1 MAKKKAPGT
10 KTQAIGD
17 YLAKHPNATASEVVP
32 ALAKEGINTSQQLVG
47 KIRTRLKKASNIKKT
62 AVKTRPGKKKT
73 ARRKAVP
80 KPKAASLTAE
90 DLFAAKKL
98 VDTLGGLAEARK
110 ALETLERLR

>member
-1 MAKKKAPGT
+1 MAKKKALGT

-32 ALAKEGINTSQQLVG
+32 ALAKVGINTSQQLVG
-47 KIRTRLKKASNIKKT
+47 KIRSQLKKASKTKKT
-62 AVKTRPGKKKT
+62 VVKKKAVKRRPAK
-73 ARRKAVP
+73 KAVP
-80 KPKAASLTAE
+80 KPASLTAE
-90 DLFAAKKL
+90 DLFEAKTL